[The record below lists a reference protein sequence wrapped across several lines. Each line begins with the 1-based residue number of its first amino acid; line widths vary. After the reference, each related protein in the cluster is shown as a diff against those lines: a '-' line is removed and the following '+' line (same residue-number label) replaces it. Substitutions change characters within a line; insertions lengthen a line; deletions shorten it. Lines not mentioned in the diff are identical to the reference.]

1 LKKSISLKYQ
11 QAVFLNHRPQITRP
25 GFGEERKEMNQPENQ
40 IEQTE
45 EQFESNA
52 PVYEAPHLQPQDV
65 PAEPARMGAGARL
78 IGAIMSPGETFAD
91 VNRKADWIVPLI
103 ILVLLTVGTTFFVT
117 WRLKPDAEKITREA
131 IRKQVERRGGQM
143 PPEEQI
149 QQQISFQKKLAPFI
163 PLVAAVGVGVWTV
176 ILSGIYALGM
186 LLLQAKTTFKKI
198 FSVVLWS
205 SVAIGIIYNIVF
217 IASLMV
223 KDEEGLRG
231 VDIQNPTAS
240 IPTNVGA
247 FLDST
252 TSPVLRALAG
262 SIDIFSVWNIVLLS
276 IGFAAIA
283 GSKKI
288 KPGKAATMVLG
299 VWVIGILIKA
309 AFASFFG

>member
-1 LKKSISLKYQ
+1 LKKSISLNYQ

-25 GFGEERKEMNQPENQ
+25 SFGEERKEMEQPENQ
-40 IEQTE
+40 LEQTE
-45 EQFESNA
+45 NQFESSA
-52 PVYEAPHLQPQDV
+52 PVNEPPDLQPQDV
-65 PAEPARMGAGARL
+65 PVEPARMGAGARF
-78 IGAIMSPGETFAD
+78 IGALMEPGKTFED
-91 VNRKADWIVPLI
+91 VNRKPDWIVPLI
-103 ILVLLTVGTTFFVT
+103 ILALLAAGLTFFT
-117 WRLKPDAEKITREA
+117 NWKLKPDIDKITREA
-131 IRKQVERRGGQM
+131 IRKQADRSGGQM
-143 PPEEQI
+143 PPEDQI
-149 QQQISFQKKLAPFI
+149 QQQVKISTIINKFVPLIAP
-163 PLVAAVGVGVWTV
+163 VGVGIWTL

-205 SVAIGIIYNIVF
+205 SVATGIIYNIVY

-240 IPTNVGA
+240 VPTNVGA

-252 TSPVLRALAG
+252 TSPVLRALAS
-262 SIDIFSVWNIVLLS
+262 SIDLFSIWNIVLLS

-283 GSKKI
+283 GSRKI

-299 VWVIGILIKA
+299 VWVIGVLIKA
-309 AFASFFG
+309 AFASLFG